1 MKKHLNLLVA
11 CWLVGAFMPITRAF
25 IEPTTMNGITDVL
38 QHSTGESAPRII
50 LFLGLFLL
58 VEMGISIA
66 RALSLILRGRLA
78 ALHDAEWVIELLR
91 KVLFARNDYRP

>member
-50 LFLGLFLL
+50 LFL
-58 VEMGISIA
+58 
-66 RALSLILRGRLA
+66 
-78 ALHDAEWVIELLR
+78 W
-91 KVLFARNDYRP
+91 LFAWFIGGAIGGLIRSVVQLGRAWCYEEVRE